1 MGRYIHESIS
11 KSVTRE
17 EWEGVYEEAMLLAEA
32 LQLGEEKD
40 YQVPEDL
47 VGSGTVEAEG
57 WDAMMEALPLYL
69 DFGWDEEIFWHTY
82 SLWDVDAQGK
92 PYFTRLLAVACL
104 LEDRLGEKAFVYG
117 NITKDQCQEAVELA
131 NPYLRR
137 PIRVPDRCER
147 ERLYRRIQK
156 LPFEEAEKVAILE
169 EIYLGVKDPQF
180 LEFERAHFREEA
192 LHGCWRERF
201 SQRHVGTRGFLPE
214 IKKYLAMG
222 LSLEELCEAVNLK
235 DTEGQAQ
242 YKVFIKA
249 IMDSKLHWKEKNTID
264 YPEKPLPLEEGKEY
278 GLWLALAL
286 LAFGAAHNPRV
297 ARYIPMEEIRQ
308 SLKKKLGSKVDVD
321 ALIDQYL
328 QIEGNASQIDIH
340 DPELST
346 EDVMERIKADAAGV
360 YTQIMDQW
368 MQQAQGSIAEAGNKS
383 QSME

>member
-17 EWEGVYEEAMLLAEA
+17 EWKGVYEEAMLLAEA

-47 VGSGTVEAEG
+47 VGGTVEAEG

-69 DFGWDEEIFWHTY
+69 DFGWDEEVFWHTY
-82 SLWDVDAQGK
+82 SLWDADAQGK

-169 EIYLGVKDPQF
+169 D
-180 LEFERAHFREEA
+180 R
-192 LHGCWRERF
+192 
-201 SQRHVGTRGFLPE
+201 
-214 IKKYLAMG
+214 
-222 LSLEELCEAVNLK
+222 
-235 DTEGQAQ
+235 
-242 YKVFIKA
+242 
-249 IMDSKLHWKEKNTID
+249 
-264 YPEKPLPLEEGKEY
+264 
-278 GLWLALAL
+278 
-286 LAFGAAHNPRV
+286 
-297 ARYIPMEEIRQ
+297 
-308 SLKKKLGSKVDVD
+308 
-321 ALIDQYL
+321 
-328 QIEGNASQIDIH
+328 
-340 DPELST
+340 
-346 EDVMERIKADAAGV
+346 
-360 YTQIMDQW
+360 
-368 MQQAQGSIAEAGNKS
+368 KS
-383 QSME
+383 VV